1 MHVLTTSVD
10 GPRDS
15 EVVYDRPVA
24 LDGVKVHYCRSR
36 WLRRLY
42 WSTDL
47 GSRCQDMIGSFD
59 IAHLHSVFLFPTWV
73 GAQAA
78 VRTAVPYVLSPRG
91 MLVRDLISRR
101 NSALKKMWIR
111 LIERRN
117 LTYAARIH
125 LTSEKERRALAE
137 LGLMLAP
144 TAVIPNGT
152 DLPVHFSPAE
162 VSADV
167 QAAIGKG
174 FNILSFGRINWKK
187 GLDRLIR
194 SLPEIR
200 GATALIAGHDED
212 GLAVTLRAIAEE
224 CGVADRVLFL
234 PRQIRGADKE
244 ALFGA
249 AQLFVLPSLSEN
261 FGNVIAEAMIR
272 GLPVV
277 VTAGVGAAEIVKA
290 SGGGLVVPSE
300 PQKFAAALAGALQ
313 SKEGLAAMGV
323 AGATYAREQLDWR
336 MIAQRF
342 ECLYEELSPPGLRIR
357 RQRKAAT
364 VPS

>member
-42 WSTDL
+42 WSNDL
-47 GSRCQDMIGSFD
+47 GARCQDMIGSFD

-111 LIERRN
+111 LIERHN
-117 LTYAARIH
+117 LMYAARIH
-125 LTSEKERRALAE
+125 LTSEEERRALAE

-152 DLPVHFSPAE
+152 DLPVHFSPAD

-174 FNILSFGRINWKK
+174 FDILSFGRINWKK

-194 SLPEIR
+194 SLPE
-200 GATALIAGHDED
+200 D
-212 GLAVTLRAIAEE
+212 
-224 CGVADRVLFL
+224 
-234 PRQIRGADKE
+234 
-244 ALFGA
+244 
-249 AQLFVLPSLSEN
+249 
-261 FGNVIAEAMIR
+261 
-272 GLPVV
+272 
-277 VTAGVGAAEIVKA
+277 
-290 SGGGLVVPSE
+290 SGRNC
-300 PQKFAAALAGALQ
+300 AH
-313 SKEGLAAMGV
+313 
-323 AGATYAREQLDWR
+323 
-336 MIAQRF
+336 
-342 ECLYEELSPPGLRIR
+342 C
-357 RQRKAAT
+357 RK
-364 VPS
+364 